1 MGGPFAKQARSDE
14 LLKKCYCR
22 NSGELE
28 KIVEADP
35 ASEFLPI
42 VLKSRGHEFFT
53 KTKVEKKF
61 QERETE
67 KRKIAKKSKSELKRN
82 QSLEDFW
89 APRKSPKEKSPK
101 QRT

>member
-1 MGGPFAKQARSDE
+1 M
-14 LLKKCYCR
+14 
-22 NSGELE
+22 
-28 KIVEADP
+28 IVVADTV
-35 ASEFLPI
+35 SEFLPI

-82 QSLEDFW
+82 QSFEDFW
-89 APRKSPKEKSPK
+89 TLGKKSYRKKS
-101 QRT
+101 